1 MIKIIVKR
9 LLPCFLLLSVS
20 AFSEEKIGIEYDYKI
35 TRVID
40 GDTVAFRAE
49 FLPSPLKPEL
59 SLRIYGVDT
68 PEKGRRAKC
77 ELEAKKGQA
86 AFEFTK
92 VSVESAVTTKV
103 VIMKWDKYGGRVLG
117 DVIVDGQSL
126 KDLLLSKGLAKPY
139 DGGKKRGWCEEE
151 GS

>member
-9 LLPCFLLLSVS
+9 LLPFLLLLSVS
-20 AFSEEKIGIEYDYKI
+20 AFSKEKIGIEYDYKI

-40 GDTVAFRAE
+40 GDTVAFKAE

-77 ELEAKKGQA
+77 ELEAKKGRA

-92 VSVESAVTTKV
+92 VSVESAVTSKV
-103 VIMKWDKYGGRVLG
+103 VIMKWDKYGARVIG
-117 DVIVDGQSL
+117 DVMLDGKS
-126 KDLLLSKGLAKPY
+126 LAKQLIKKGFAREY
-139 DGGKKRGWCEEE
+139 FGKKKESWCN
-151 GS
+151 

>member
-20 AFSEEKIGIEYDYKI
+20 AFSKEKIGIEYDYKI